1 MNAEAISPLV
11 AHARSER
18 LVILAG
24 AGVSMDA
31 PSSLPGWKHLNSMIL
46 SAVTRRVRSYFDDNE
61 EVDQLCQSLIARR
74 DEHGTFAPD
83 YQAQIMEEQCGLIYF
98 RSLLS
103 LDIDQY
109 NFSHSSIATLA
120 AAGHI
125 AAVVTTNFDQ
135 LLEKA
140 FSTLSIPI
148 GVYATTEEY
157 AALAKKLTA
166 GKLNEIPI
174 IKIHGSV
181 HDVTSLV
188 DTLKQRRRGRGPAL
202 NEALSLLLSRH
213 YWLYAGF
220 SAADLE
226 YDPDYLGLRGAAEVS
241 PGFSFLHQKER
252 VPGKGAMLLKE
263 AYGDKGRFIAG
274 SLQELFEML
283 LSSLNLALP
292 VLPVA
297 ATNVVSQ
304 VSAAIDDWASALD
317 PMHAISLLAALLEA
331 AGQEQA
337 AFWLLHQTWKRY
349 RTPED
354 SEGEEYSRY
363 LFNYGRLALLHGYT
377 AYEET
382 PQNFLRARDHVP
394 EAEMWFALHC
404 LYAGLIDYALGT
416 LDEAFEAGSDDQPAA
431 FVIDRALIFARFAD
445 LYGKFDLALKTLPY
459 AYQRS
464 LADGDEPRRG
474 RVLAMA
480 ALHHARSGH
489 MPTEFVTLGKEI
501 AMRLGDEV
509 LLAELDL
516 AQAVGHY
523 RAGELDAAWS
533 LLDGAV
539 AVFSA
544 QKRTPLLAAATLE
557 WAKVSYELKRY
568 DEMAT
573 LFSSAFKF
581 SRPLPVYDP
590 HLQWLRARAQTIS
603 GNFDDAREAIT
614 AGREAATKLKNDWM
628 TERLD
633 AAASELDKAERL
645 SPEHNK

>member
-1 MNAEAISPLV
+1 MNAEDISILV
-11 AHARSER
+11 ARTHSER

-31 PSSLPGWKHLNSMIL
+31 PSSLPGWKDLNSMIL
-46 SAVTRRVRSYFDDNE
+46 SAVTGRVRSYFDGNK

-83 YQAQIMEEQCGLIYF
+83 YQAQIMEEQCGLNYF

-109 NFSHSSIATLA
+109 NFSHLSIATLA

-140 FSTLSIPI
+140 FTRLSMPI

-157 AALAKKLTA
+157 AELAKKLTA
-166 GKLNEIPI
+166 GELNETPI

-213 YWLYAGF
+213 YWLYVGF
-220 SAADLE
+220 SAADLK

-252 VPGKGAMLLKE
+252 VPGEGALLLKE
-263 AYGDKGRFIAG
+263 AYGDKSRFIAG
-274 SLQELFEML
+274 SLQELFATL
-283 LSSLNLALP
+283 LPSFDLALP
-292 VLPVA
+292 VLA
-297 ATNVVSQ
+297 NNTTNVVSE
-304 VSAAIDDWASALD
+304 VSAGIDNWANALD

-331 AGQEQA
+331 AGQEPA
-337 AFWLLHQTWKRY
+337 ALWVLHRTWRRY

-354 SEGEEYSRY
+354 TKGEEYSRY
-363 LFNYGRLALLHGYT
+363 LFNYGRLALLHGET
-377 AYEET
+377 HYEET

-404 LYAGLIDYALGT
+404 LYVGLIDYALGA
-416 LDEAFEAGSDDQPAA
+416 LNQAFEAGFDDRPAA
-431 FVIDRALIFARFAD
+431 FVIDRVLIFARFAD

-474 RVLAMA
+474 RVLAMS
-480 ALHHARSGH
+480 ALHFARTGQ
-489 MPTEFVTLGKEI
+489 MATEFVNLGKDI
-501 AMRLGDEV
+501 AQRLGDDV

-516 AQAVGHY
+516 ARAVGHY
-523 RAGELDAAWS
+523 LAGELDAART
-533 LLDGAV
+533 LLEGAIN
-539 AVFSA
+539 VFNA
-544 QKRTPLLAAATLE
+544 QQRTPLLAAATLE
-557 WAKVSYELKRY
+557 LAKVSYELRRY
-568 DEMAT
+568 DETET
-573 LFSSAFKF
+573 LLRSAFELT
-581 SRPLPVYDP
+581 RTLPVYEP
-590 HLQWLRARAQTIS
+590 HLQWFLARAQTLS
-603 GNFDDAREAIT
+603 GNFDDARNAIA
-614 AGREAATKLKNDWM
+614 AGREAAANYKNDWM
-628 TERLD
+628 TERL
-633 AAASELDKAERL
+633 AAAESELHKAERL
-645 SPEHNK
+645 SAEPEK